1 MKTISSFPII
11 GSDGNSIAQGYILED
26 KDIHGYISY
35 GNSASLDSE
44 DGYISDNTLYG
55 TITEARDAIIK
66 MVVER
71 EETNN
76 LLSQPSEEKP
86 KVDGGGKRYNEGK
99 RLWHLLPMEA
109 LEDMVKVL
117 EFGAEKYDKHNW
129 KRGFSYTSLLDCLQR
144 HMVAYGKGEDIDP
157 ESGVSHLGHALC
169 NLVFLSYFEK
179 YPELYKKFDD
189 RFKLEEK

>member
-1 MKTISSFPII
+1 MS
-11 GSDGNSIAQGYILED
+11 
-26 KDIHGYISY
+26 
-35 GNSASLDSE
+35 
-44 DGYISDNTLYG
+44 
-55 TITEARDAIIK
+55 R
-66 MVVER
+66 
-71 EETNN
+71 
-76 LLSQPSEEKP
+76 

-109 LEDMVKVL
+109 LEDMIKVL

-179 YPELYKKFDD
+179 YPEQYKQFDD
-189 RFKLEEK
+189 RFKLEKK